1 MVFISS
7 RLAWLLFGFSVL
19 LLVGVTFAGDR
30 ATTLYAKSEWWV
42 SHTHEVEAQIALL
55 RASIGGAS
63 STRFQYRITGD
74 TVTLERYQRNAGAVA
89 ATLAKLKEL
98 TADNPEQQKTLEE
111 MAPIIDKRMALIT
124 ESLNRSA
131 GAQASPE
138 ERAHLD
144 EEARVSDLLAPSL
157 LAMQKE
163 ESDLLVV
170 RTAASQRSYILL
182 RSALLGALG
191 CVLLM
196 LGFVFRSLLLQLELR
211 TKAEASVRRLSSHIL
226 RTQDLERR
234 RLARDLHDGLGQLF
248 VGISMELGQVSRV
261 PGMPE
266 GATKN
271 LREMVEQGLTE
282 TRTISHLLHPPM
294 LEDFGFEQ
302 TIRWYA
308 DGFAKRSGV
317 QVDLSIPEN
326 FGRLPGDVELVLFRV
341 IQEALTN
348 IHKHSGSSRAEVKVR
363 KDGDRVETVIRDYG
377 KGIAPA
383 LLESI
388 DEGVSGLGVGLG
400 GMRERVREFDG
411 GFAILSDGQGTT
423 VTAWVPLHREV
434 EAENGGSSTAP
445 GVKVE
450 TAGTARE
457 KEKGDGLMTRGMGWE
472 TA

>member
-7 RLAWLLFGFSVL
+7 RIAWLLFGLSVL
-19 LLVGVTFAGDR
+19 LLVGVTLAGDR
-30 ATTLYAKSEWWV
+30 ATALYAKSEWWV

-63 STRFQYRITGD
+63 STRFQYRLTGD
-74 TVTLERYQRNAGAVA
+74 ANTLERYQRNAGAVG

-111 MAPIIDKRMALIT
+111 MTPLIDKRMALIT
-124 ESLNRSA
+124 ESLNRPSEVKA
-131 GAQASPE
+131 TAE
-138 ERAHLD
+138 ELARLD
-144 EEARVSDLLAPSL
+144 AEARVSDELAPSL

-163 ESDLLVV
+163 ESDLLTM

-191 CVLLM
+191 CVLPM

-248 VGISMELGQVSRV
+248 VGINMELGQLTKLPGV
-261 PGMPE
+261 PE
-266 GATKN
+266 AATKN
-271 LREMVEQGLTE
+271 LREMVEQGLAE

-294 LEDFGFEQ
+294 LEEFGFEQ
-302 TIRWYA
+302 ALRWYTT
-308 DGFAKRSGV
+308 GFSKRSGV
-317 QVDLSIPEN
+317 QVDLSVPEN
-326 FGRLPGDVELVLFRV
+326 FGRLPGDVELVMFRV
-341 IQEALTN
+341 VQEALTN
-348 IHKHSGSSRAEVKVR
+348 IHKHSGSARAEVRVK
-363 KDGDRVETVIRDYG
+363 KEGDRVEAMVRDYG
-377 KGIAPA
+377 KGIAPT
-383 LLESI
+383 LLQSM

-400 GMRERVREFDG
+400 GMRERVREFNG
-411 GFAILSDGQGTT
+411 GFAILSDGEGTT
-423 VTAWVPLHREV
+423 VTAWVPLHQ
-434 EAENGGSSTAP
+434 EAEMETGGSSSAP

-450 TAGTARE
+450 RA
-457 KEKGDGLMTRGMGWE
+457 KGAEERSQGEGLMARGMGWE